1 MRLGAGVA
9 ESTQGAV
16 LCGREIESDMLSVIS
31 TTEIKLGNFGF
42 SFASSSGSSKC
53 DRGEE
58 CLAQGESPLWSPLC
72 L

>member
-1 MRLGAGVA
+1 M
-9 ESTQGAV
+9 
-16 LCGREIESDMLSVIS
+16 GREIELDMLSVIS

-53 DRGEE
+53 DGGKE